1 MYGGWKKSG
10 AHTTKWMNMT

>member
-10 AHTTKWMNMT
+10 VHTTE